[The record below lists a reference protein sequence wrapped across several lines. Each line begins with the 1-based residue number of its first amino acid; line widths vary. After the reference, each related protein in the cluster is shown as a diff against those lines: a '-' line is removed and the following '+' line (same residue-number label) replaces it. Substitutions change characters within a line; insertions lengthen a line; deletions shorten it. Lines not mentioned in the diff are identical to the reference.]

1 MRVNK
6 TTPSLISKGVFE
18 LQKIFNQH
26 TEKRMCGARAGLG
39 FIAQYYHK
47 ILCYNQNVVYKDN
60 K

>member
-1 MRVNK
+1 
-6 TTPSLISKGVFE
+6 
-18 LQKIFNQH
+18 
-26 TEKRMCGARAGLG
+26 MCGARAGLG

>member
-1 MRVNK
+1 MQSLFFINK
-6 TTPSLISKGVFE
+6 E
-18 LQKIFNQH
+18 
-26 TEKRMCGARAGLG
+26 MARAGLG